1 MRFIQK
7 IYIYTLVHLFALPLF
22 AQNGNSPYSRLGVG
36 ELANQGT
43 IYNTGMGG
51 LSISNSSQAYLN
63 LSNPALLARNRVMVF
78 EAGFGGEYKQIS
90 SASATEKNSNGNL
103 SYLAFGLPLSNR
115 WTMSVGIRPYS
126 SVNYTDRTEVKVPF
140 TPSFIEYAYKGSG
153 GITQAFV
160 ANGVRVAKGLSL
172 GFQIDYNFGSI
183 NTESVS
189 TVIDNKISSLGSYA
203 IAVFDQTTFSD
214 MSYKIGA
221 VYAAKLDKSTFLNF
235 GATYDLGAN
244 LGVKRFKSTQRR
256 DVTGQILSSDTIS
269 QDLRASVALP
279 SKTSF
284 GISVEKPFKYTFGVD
299 IAFQD
304 WSKFT
309 GVILKDSLA
318 STYRVS
324 VGGEYTPNLT
334 SINSYLARISYR
346 AGFSYMQLPYKL
358 EGKQLDER
366 SVHIGLSMPLNRGY
380 SALNLAFTFGQRG
393 VAEGSLLEEKFFRLN
408 LGFTVNDAQWFF
420 RRKIN

>member
-7 IYIYTLVHLFALPLF
+7 IYIYALVNLFAFPLF

-36 ELANQGT
+36 ELATQGT
-43 IYNTGMGG
+43 IYSIGMGG
-51 LSISNSSQAYLN
+51 LGISNSSQAYLN
-63 LSNPALLARNRVMVF
+63 LSNPALLVRNRVMAF

-126 SVNYTDRTEVKVPF
+126 TVNYIDRTEVKVPR
-140 TPSFIEYAYKGSG
+140 TASFIEYAYKGSG
-153 GITQAFV
+153 GMTQAFI
-160 ANGVRVAKGLSL
+160 ANGVRVAKGFSL
-172 GFQIDYNFGSI
+172 GFQLNYNFGSI

-214 MSYKIGA
+214 LSYKIGA
-221 VYAAKLDKSTFLNF
+221 IYAAKLDKNTFLNF

-244 LGVKRFKSTQRR
+244 LGVKKFKSTQRR

-269 QDLRASVALP
+269 QNLKASVVLP
-279 SKTSF
+279 AKTSF
-284 GISVEKPFKYTFGVD
+284 GISLEKPFKYTFGVD
-299 IAFQD
+299 VAFQD

-309 GVILKDSLA
+309 GLIVKDTLA
-318 STYRVS
+318 STYKIS

-358 EGKQLDER
+358 EGRQLDER

-380 SALNLAFTFGQRG
+380 SALNLAFTLGQRG
-393 VAEGSLLEEKFFRLN
+393 VAVGALLEEKFFRVN

>member
-7 IYIYTLVHLFALPLF
+7 IYIYALINLFALPLF

-36 ELANQGT
+36 ELATQGT
-43 IYNTGMGG
+43 IYSIGMGG
-51 LSISNSSQAYLN
+51 LGVSNSSQAYLN
-63 LSNPALLARNRVMVF
+63 LSNPALLARNRVMAF
-78 EAGFGGEYKQIS
+78 EAGFGGERKQIT
-90 SASATEKNSNGNL
+90 SATATEKNSNGNL

-126 SVNYTDRTEVKVPF
+126 TVNYIDRFETKVPS
-140 TPSFIEYAYKGSG
+140 TASFIEYAYKGSG
-153 GITQAFV
+153 GITQAFI
-160 ANGVRVAKGLSL
+160 ANGVRIAKGLSL
-172 GFQIDYNFGSI
+172 GFQFNYNFGSI

-214 MSYKIGA
+214 LSYKVGA
-221 VYAAKLDKSTFLNF
+221 IYTAKLEKNTFLNF
-235 GATYDLGAN
+235 GATYDLGAD
-244 LGVKRFKSTQRR
+244 LGVKKFKSAQRR

-269 QDLRASVALP
+269 QDLKASVVLP
-279 SKTSF
+279 AKTSF
-284 GISVEKPFKYTFGVD
+284 GISLEKPFKYTFGVD

-309 GVILKDSLA
+309 GLIIKDTLA
-318 STYRVS
+318 STYKIS

-358 EGKQLDER
+358 EGKQLNER
-366 SVHIGLSMPLNRGY
+366 SVHVGLSMPLNRGY
-380 SALNLAFTFGQRG
+380 SALNLAFTLGQRG
-393 VAEGSLLEEKFFRLN
+393 VAEGTLLEEKFFRVN